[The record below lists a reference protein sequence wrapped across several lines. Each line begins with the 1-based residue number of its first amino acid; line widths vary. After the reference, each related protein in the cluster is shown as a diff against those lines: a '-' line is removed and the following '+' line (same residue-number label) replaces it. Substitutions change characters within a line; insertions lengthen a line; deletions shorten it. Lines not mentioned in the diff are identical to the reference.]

1 MAQPGHAG
9 QLSSGPAQKHN
20 LARQRPSPPGSH
32 YSWVCIVHG
41 CKGKLET
48 EILRGSQTKKH
59 IHTDTQTQRQSV
71 RPVRQAV
78 KKSPHATRWIVT
90 ADCPSRN
97 RGINMTDSLSSLSAD
112 CLLDLLCTH
121 STGIHTHTRVHTHTG
136 IHTHTHMHTHM
147 RTHTH
152 TYTHT
157 GTGTHIHTHTCTH
170 THIHMYTQIHAHTHT
185 YTPTHARTH
194 TQAQAHTYTHIHT
207 HTCTYTH
214 TYTYVHTYT
223 HTHTRTLQCIMTTE
237 HSSVVPL
244 LEAIHIHLFIFKFVH
259 RILNYRADK

>member
-20 LARQRPSPPGSH
+20 LARQRPSPPGLH

-121 STGIHTHTRVHTHTG
+121 STGIHMHTRVHTHTG

-157 GTGTHIHTHTCTH
+157 GTGTHIHTHTHTYMYIH

-185 YTPTHARTH
+185 HTRTHARTH
-194 TQAQAHTYTHIHT
+194 
-207 HTCTYTH
+207 
-214 TYTYVHTYT
+214 T

-244 LEAIHIHLFIFKFVH
+244 LKAIHIHLFIFKFVH